1 MSLRRSLART
11 RPIIQRDNC
20 GCGSHVMAE
29 NQTKLSLSCQETRS
43 ARETTPASK
52 NLPVK
57 TKLEFAGDEHQVFVK
72 LRLLVTGAKM
82 VGSCPLVR
90 NRAMTSQTVA
100 RATKIVV
107 RKVSAPVGASACAG
121 GTKRKPGR
129 NVLDLKNL
137 HLDL

>member
-1 MSLRRSLART
+1 MTRFIART
-11 RPIIQRDNC
+11 RPIIQPDNC

-29 NQTKLSLSCQETRS
+29 NQTKLSLFCQETQS
-43 ARETTPASK
+43 AKKTTPVSK

-57 TKLEFAGDEHQVFVK
+57 TKLEFAGNVDKVLSDFVFWS
-72 LRLLVTGAKM
+72 GAKM
-82 VGSCPLVR
+82 AGSCPLVR

-129 NVLDLKNL
+129 SVLNLKTP